1 MNYPDTIKDL
11 IECFSKLPSIGTKTA
26 ERLALSTI
34 DMSDEVIDLFSES
47 LKNIKTRIKKCDICN
62 NYTESDKC
70 SICSN
75 DKRNKDILCIV
86 ENPKDINLI
95 EKNNIYNGYYFV
107 LQNLISPSNGLD
119 PTSIELDR
127 IIDLIKSNNVK
138 EVIIAIKPNI
148 EGETTSLYISK
159 LLEKYDVVVSRI
171 ALGIPMG
178 ADIDYV
184 DSLTLEM
191 ALENRKIIS
200 SNQD

>member
-1 MNYPDTIKDL
+1 MNYPDTIKEL
-11 IECFSKLPSIGTKTA
+11 IECFSKLPSIGNKTA

-34 DMSDEVIDLFSES
+34 EMSDEVINLFSES
-47 LKNIKTRIKKCDICN
+47 LKNIKTKIKKCDICN
-62 NYTESDKC
+62 NYTEDDIC
-70 SICSN
+70 SICN
-75 DKRNKDILCIV
+75 NNKRNKEILCIV
-86 ENPKDINLI
+86 ENPKDIDLI
-95 EKNNIYNGYYFV
+95 EKNNIYDGYYFV
-107 LQNLISPSNGLD
+107 LKNLISPSNGLD
-119 PTSIELDR
+119 SSSIELDR
-127 IIDLIKSNNVK
+127 IIDLIKNNKVK

-159 LLEKYDVVVSRI
+159 LLEQYDVIVSRI

-200 SNQD
+200 SK

>member
-1 MNYPDTIKDL
+1 MQYPDTIKDL
-11 IECFSKLPSIGTKTA
+11 IECFSKLPSIGSKTA
-26 ERLALSTI
+26 ERLALSTLEMQ
-34 DMSDEVIDLFSES
+34 DDVIDLFSQS
-47 LKNIKTRIKKCDICN
+47 LKNIKTKVRRCNICN
-62 NYTESDKC
+62 NYTESDIC

-75 DKRNKDILCIV
+75 DKRDKDILCIV
-86 ENPKDINLI
+86 ENAKDINLI
-95 EKNNIYNGYYFV
+95 EKNNLYNGYYFV

-119 PTSIELDR
+119 PSSLELDR
-127 IIDLIKSNNVK
+127 IIDLIKNNNVK

-159 LLEKYDVVVSRI
+159 ILEQYSIIVSRI

-200 SNQD
+200 GN

>member
-11 IECFSKLPSIGTKTA
+11 IECFSKLPSIGKKTA

-34 DMSDEVIDLFSES
+34 GMSDEVINLFSES
-47 LKNIKTRIKKCDICN
+47 LKNIKTKIRKCDICN
-62 NYTESDKC
+62 NYTEFDIC

-75 DKRNKDILCIV
+75 EKRNKDILCIV
-86 ENPKDINLI
+86 ESPKDINLI
-95 EKNNIYNGYYFV
+95 EKNDIYNGYYFV

-119 PTSIELDR
+119 PESIELDR
-127 IIDLIKSNNVK
+127 IIDLIKSNKVK

-200 SNQD
+200 SN

>member
-26 ERLALSTI
+26 ERLALSSI
-34 DMSDEVIDLFSES
+34 DMSEEVIDLFSES
-47 LKNIKTRIKKCDICN
+47 LKNIKTKIKKCDICN
-62 NYTESDKC
+62 NYTESDIC

>member
-11 IECFSKLPSIGTKTA
+11 IECFSKLPSIGIKTA

-47 LKNIKTRIKKCDICN
+47 LKNIKTKIKKCNICN
-62 NYTESDKC
+62 NYTESDIC

-86 ENPKDINLI
+86 ENSKDINLI

-138 EVIIAIKPNI
+138 EVIIAIKPNV
-148 EGETTSLYISK
+148 EGETTALYISK

>member
-47 LKNIKTRIKKCDICN
+47 LKNIKTKIKKCDICN

-127 IIDLIKSNNVK
+127 IIDLIKSNSVK

>member
-1 MNYPDTIKDL
+1 MQYPETIKDL
-11 IECFSKLPSIGTKTA
+11 IECFSKLPSIGNKTA

-34 DMSDEVIDLFSES
+34 DMPEEYLDLFAES
-47 LKNIKTRIKKCDICN
+47 LGNIKKNIKKCDICN
-62 NYTESDKC
+62 NYTEENIC
-70 SICSN
+70 SICGDDSR
-75 DKRNKDILCIV
+75 DKNVLCIV

-119 PTSIELDR
+119 TTSLDLDSITEL
-127 IIDLIKSNNVK
+127 INNNKVK

-148 EGETTSLYISK
+148 EGETTALYISK
-159 LLEKYDVVVSRI
+159 LLEKYDVIVSRI

-184 DSLTLEM
+184 DALTLEM
-191 ALENRKIIS
+191 ALENRKVIN
-200 SNQD
+200 SN

>member
-1 MNYPDTIKDL
+1 M
-11 IECFSKLPSIGTKTA
+11 
-26 ERLALSTI
+26 R
-34 DMSDEVIDLFSES
+34 
-47 LKNIKTRIKKCDICN
+47 IKTKIKKCDICN
-62 NYTESDKC
+62 NYTESDIC

-127 IIDLIKSNNVK
+127 IIDLIKSNSVK

-200 SNQD
+200 SN

>member
-11 IECFSKLPSIGTKTA
+11 IECFSKLPSIGNKTA

-34 DMSDEVIDLFSES
+34 ALSDEVIDLFSES
-47 LKNIKTRIKKCDICN
+47 LKKIKTRIKKCDICN
-62 NYTESDKC
+62 NYTEDDIC
-70 SICSN
+70 SICN
-75 DKRNKDILCIV
+75 NNKRNNEILCI
-86 ENPKDINLI
+86 DLI
-95 EKNNIYNGYYFV
+95 EKNNIYDGYYFV

-119 PTSIELDR
+119 PSSIELDR
-127 IIDLIKSNNVK
+127 IIDLIKSNKVK

-159 LLEKYDVVVSRI
+159 LLEQYDVIVSRI

-184 DSLTLEM
+184 DALTLEM

-200 SNQD
+200 SK

>member
-47 LKNIKTRIKKCDICN
+47 LKNIKTKIKKCDICN

>member
-34 DMSDEVIDLFSES
+34 DMSEEVIDLFSES
-47 LKNIKTRIKKCDICN
+47 LKNIKTKIKKCDICN

>member
-1 MNYPDTIKDL
+1 MQYPDTIKDL
-11 IECFSKLPSIGTKTA
+11 IECFSKLPSIGNKTA

-34 DMSDEVIDLFSES
+34 EMQDEVIDLFSES
-47 LKNIKTRIKKCDICN
+47 LKNIKTKIKKCEICN
-62 NYTESDKC
+62 NYTESNIC
-70 SICSN
+70 SICN
-75 DKRNKDILCIV
+75 DDSRDKKTLCIV

-95 EKNNIYNGYYFV
+95 EKNNIYKGYYFV

-119 PTSIELDR
+119 SSAIDLDG
-127 IIDLIKSNNVK
+127 IIDLIKKNGVC

-159 LLEKYDVVVSRI
+159 LLEKYDVTVSRI

-191 ALENRKIIS
+191 AIENRKIIS
-200 SNQD
+200 SN